1 MQLNSPETKVGLFS
15 LTALFIL
22 FAVFYWLSG
31 SEFFQK
37 GYEMEAVFERIED
50 LRPGAPVKLQGV
62 DVGRISRVY
71 FEDYQVVVVMRIRPQ
86 YTIPR
91 NTKAVIASAGV
102 VGDKYLELIIVKS
115 KEAEGAGNR
124 IKGQS
129 PYSMD
134 QFYETAYAV
143 IDSIKDIADSV
154 KLLTNEQSINYL
166 NNSIARIDR
175 ITANLEQLTGGP
187 EVGQLVQN
195 LTLAATELTQAGITA
210 NRFLT
215 QIEANG
221 DTAAKLQRTLANAEK
236 IAENLDT
243 FTAMMAKNSPEVEL
257 LVKDARQT
265 LQTINKAV
273 EHINQALEE
282 LSSDEKDQSQTKQ
295 NLKAALEAAGKLS
308 RYASALE
315 DFKIDNNVGAGHQDE
330 TGLIVNYRMDVNLN
344 EKNMFQVGVEDI
356 GAANLTT
363 FQWGVKSP
371 NHLLSRFGL
380 YRNEVGLGLDY
391 LPTSKLTLGV
401 DLWDTE
407 SANVGLS
414 SAYRFN
420 EDWSLKLSASKN
432 SDTTDQNW
440 TIECWRKF

>member
-1 MQLNSPETKVGLFS
+1 MQLNSPETKVGLFT
-15 LTALFIL
+15 LAALFIL
-22 FAVFYWLSG
+22 FAIFYWLSG
-31 SEFFQK
+31 SKYFQK
-37 GYEMEAVFERIED
+37 GYEIEAVFERIED

-71 FEDYQVVVVMRIRPQ
+71 FENYQVIVVMRIRPQ

-115 KEAEGAGNR
+115 KEVENPGNR

-134 QFYETAYAV
+134 QFYETAYGV
-143 IDSIKDIADSV
+143 INSIKEIADSV
-154 KLLTNEQSINYL
+154 KLLTNEQSVNYL

-175 ITANLEQLTGGP
+175 ITANLDKLTGGP
-187 EVGQLVQN
+187 EVQQLVEN
-195 LTLAATELTQAGITA
+195 LTLAASELTQASITA

-215 QIEANG
+215 QIDANG
-221 DTAAKLQRTLANAEK
+221 NTTAELQRTLANAEK
-236 IAENLDT
+236 IAENLDK
-243 FTAMMAKNSPEVEL
+243 FTTMMAENSPEVEML
-257 LVKDARQT
+257 IKDARQT
-265 LQTINKAV
+265 IQTINKAV
-273 EHINQALEE
+273 ENINQALEG
-282 LSSDEKDQSQTKQ
+282 LSSGEGETNQTKQ
-295 NLKAALEAAGKLS
+295 NLKAAIDAAGKLS
-308 RYASALE
+308 KYAVALA

-344 EKNMFQVGVEDI
+344 KKNMFMLGVEDI
-356 GAANLTT
+356 GAANLTS

-371 NHLLSRFGL
+371 NTLSRFGL
-380 YRNEVGLGLDY
+380 YRNEVGLGIDY
-391 LPTSKLTLGV
+391 LPTTKLTFGV

-407 SANVGLS
+407 SANIGLS

-420 EDWSLKLSASKN
+420 EDWAVKFSASEN
-432 SDTTDQNW
+432 IDTTARSW
-440 TIECWRKF
+440 TVECWRKF

>member
-15 LTALFIL
+15 LAALFML
-22 FAVFYWLSG
+22 FAVFYWLNG
-31 SEFFQK
+31 SKFFQK
-37 GYEMEAVFERIED
+37 GYELEAVFERIED

-71 FEDYQVVVVMRIRPQ
+71 FEDYQVIVAMRIRPQ
-86 YTIPR
+86 YDIPR

-115 KEAEGAGNR
+115 KETGGPGNR

-143 IDSIKDIADSV
+143 VDSIKEIADSV
-154 KLLTNEQSINYL
+154 KMLTNEQSINYL

-175 ITANLEQLTGGP
+175 ITANLDKLTGGP
-187 EVGQLVQN
+187 EVRQLVQN
-195 LTLAATELTQAGITA
+195 LTLAASELNQASVTA

-215 QIEANG
+215 QIDANG
-221 DTAAKLQRTLANAEK
+221 NTAAELHRTLANAEK
-236 IAENLDT
+236 IAENLDK
-243 FTAMMAKNSPEVEL
+243 FTAMMAENSPEVEL

-273 EHINQALEE
+273 ENINQALEG
-282 LSSDEKDQSQTKQ
+282 LTSDGEEQPQTKA
-295 NLKAALEAAGKLS
+295 NLKAVLDAAGKLS
-308 RYASALE
+308 KYASALE
-315 DFKIDNNVGAGHQDE
+315 DFTINNNVGAGHHDQ
-330 TGLIVNYRMDVNLN
+330 TGLIFNYRMDVDLN
-344 EKNMFQVGVEDI
+344 KKDMIQIGVEDI
-356 GAANLTT
+356 GAANLTS
-363 FQWGVKSP
+363 FQWGVKSS
-371 NHLLSRFGL
+371 NTLSRFGL

-391 LPTSKLTLGV
+391 LPTSKLSFGV
-401 DLWDTE
+401 DLWDAE

-414 SAYRFN
+414 SAYHLS
-420 EDWSLKLSASKN
+420 EDWSVKFSASKN
-432 SDTTDQNW
+432 IDTADQSW
-440 TIECWRKF
+440 TVECWRKF